1 MASSAN
7 SNWASSMRLAMIGA
21 TLVTCLGLT
30 NTRAQADNSKTL
42 SGYYQAGIE
51 ALKANQQ
58 EKCKQYISLLKGTK
72 SGAPAANVLES
83 QLLCKHGHFKEALAL
98 VNQSLKS
105 QPNSASLLAQRAV
118 VYGYTDNEEQSFND
132 YIAASKCSNMTS
144 DDCYTIAK
152 GLSEYD
158 KWDEAIAVAQI
169 GIKQKQANGALYA
182 LAGDVARK
190 LKKLDL
196 AEQYIEKAIAIGPA
210 KASTFQ
216 ELASLHK
223 VMKKWSAVINDCKRL
238 KQVIADP
245 DKHLTYARCLEMS
258 GEAHIELKQDEEAVV
273 DFSNAI
279 KISPLKSSILKQRA
293 SAYEKLGKKTPGA
306 KRSSRS
312 KTNRQFI
319 LESNST

>member
-7 SNWASSMRLAMIGA
+7 SNLVSSVRLAVIGA
-21 TLVTCLGLT
+21 SLVTGLALT
-30 NTRAQADNSKTL
+30 NTRAQADSSKVL

-58 EKCKQYISLLKGTK
+58 EKCKQYISLLKVTNG
-72 SGAPAANVLES
+72 GAPAANVLES

-98 VNQSLKS
+98 LNQSLKS

-118 VYGYTDNEEQSFND
+118 VFGYTDNEEQSYKD
-132 YIAASKCSNMTS
+132 YVAASKCSNITS
-144 DDCYTIAK
+144 DDCCTIVQ

-182 LAGDVARK
+182 LAGEVARK

-196 AEQYIEKAIAIGPA
+196 AEQYIEKAIALGPA

-223 VMKKWSAVINDCKRL
+223 VMKKWPAVINDCKRL
-238 KQVIADP
+238 KQVIANP

-258 GEAHIELKQDEEAVV
+258 GEAHIELKQYEEAVV

-293 SAYEKLGKKTPGA
+293 IAYEKLGKKALAQKDLAAA
-306 KRSSRS
+306 K
-312 KTNRQFI
+312 QI
-319 LESNST
+319 DNSF

>member
-1 MASSAN
+1 MASSVN
-7 SNWASSMRLAMIGA
+7 SGRASSMRLAVIGA
-21 TLVTCLGLT
+21 TLVTYLALT

-51 ALKANQQ
+51 ALKAN
-58 EKCKQYISLLKGTK
+58 ETAKCKQYVSLLRGT
-72 SGAPAANVLES
+72 SGGAQSANVLES
-83 QLLCKHGHFKEALAL
+83 QLLCKYGRFTEALAL
-98 VNQSLKS
+98 LNQSLKS

-118 VYGYTDNEEQSFND
+118 AYGYTDNEEQSYND
-132 YIAASKCSNMTS
+132 YIAASKCSNITS
-144 DDCYTIAK
+144 DDCYTIVK

-158 KWDEAIAVAQI
+158 KWDEALAVAQT
-169 GIKQKQANGALYA
+169 GLKKGAPNGALYA

-196 AEQYIEKAIAIGPA
+196 AEQYIEKALAIGPA

-223 VMKKWSAVINDCKRL
+223 VMKKWPAVINDCKRL
-238 KQVIADP
+238 KQLIADP

-258 GEAHIELKQDEEAVV
+258 GEAHIELKQYEEAVV
-273 DFSNAI
+273 DFSKAF

-293 SAYEKLGKKTPGA
+293 SAYEKLGKKALAQKDIAAA
-306 KRSSRS
+306 K
-312 KTNRQFI
+312 QI
-319 LESNST
+319 DNSF

>member
-7 SNWASSMRLAMIGA
+7 SNRASSMRLAVIVA
-21 TLVTCLGLT
+21 TLVTCLALT

-51 ALKANQQ
+51 ALKAN
-58 EKCKQYISLLKGTK
+58 ETAKCKQYVSLLRGT
-72 SGAPAANVLES
+72 SGGAQSANVLES
-83 QLLCKHGHFKEALAL
+83 QLLCKHGRFKEALAL
-98 VNQSLKS
+98 LNQSLKS

-118 VYGYTDNEEQSFND
+118 VYGYTDNEEQSYND
-132 YIAASKCSNMTS
+132 YIAASKCSSITS
-144 DDCYTIAK
+144 DDCYTIVK

-158 KWDEAIAVAQI
+158 KWDEAIAIAQI

-190 LKKLDL
+190 LKKLEL
-196 AEQYIEKAIAIGPA
+196 AEQYLEKALAIGPA

-223 VMKKWSAVINDCKRL
+223 VMKKWPAVINDCKRL
-238 KQVIADP
+238 KQLIADP

-258 GEAHIELKQDEEAVV
+258 GEAHIELKQYEEAIV
-273 DFSNAI
+273 DLSNAF

-293 SAYEKLGKKTPGA
+293 SAYEKLGKKALAQKDLAAA
-306 KRSSRS
+306 KQIDDSY
-312 KTNRQFI
+312 
-319 LESNST
+319 

>member
-7 SNWASSMRLAMIGA
+7 SNQANSMRVAVIGA
-21 TLVTCLGLT
+21 TLVICIALT

-42 SGYYQAGIE
+42 SGYFQAGLE
-51 ALKANQQ
+51 ALKVKQT
-58 EKCKQYISLLKGTK
+58 EKCQQYISLLKGT
-72 SGAPAANVLES
+72 SGGAAAANILES
-83 QLLCKHGHFKEALAL
+83 KILCKQGHFKEALAL
-98 VNQSLKS
+98 LNQSLKS
-105 QPNSASLLAQRAV
+105 QANSASLLAERAA
-118 VYGYTDNEEQSFND
+118 VYSYTDNEEQSYND

-144 DDCYTIAK
+144 DDCYSIVK

-158 KWDEAIAVAQI
+158 KWDEALAVAQI

-182 LAGDVARK
+182 VAGDVARK
-190 LKKLDL
+190 LKKLEL

-223 VMKKWSAVINDCKRL
+223 VMKNWPAVINDCKRL

-258 GEAHIELKQDEEAVV
+258 GEAHIELKQYEEAVV
-273 DFSNAI
+273 DFTYAI

-293 SAYEKLGKKTPGA
+293 SAYEKLGKKALAQKDLAAA
-306 KRSSRS
+306 KQIDDSY
-312 KTNRQFI
+312 
-319 LESNST
+319 